1 MIMIRTFIA
10 IELNNENSLE
20 LISSVTDRLKKNQK
34 KLKVV
39 EPKNLHLT
47 VKFLG
52 NVAESEAPLIYQV
65 VERVNEKVFN
75 KKSVQFHL
83 KGIGQFNKYSVIWV
97 KLLGDV
103 KFLQDIKKNLED
115 ALYNE
120 LKTPKDTRA
129 SFKPHLTIAR
139 LKKDKIDYK
148 NLNAFKNLL
157 EEYKETEFGVITM
170 SKMALKKSELT
181 PQGPI
186 YTDLV
191 F

>member
-1 MIMIRTFIA
+1 MIRTFIA